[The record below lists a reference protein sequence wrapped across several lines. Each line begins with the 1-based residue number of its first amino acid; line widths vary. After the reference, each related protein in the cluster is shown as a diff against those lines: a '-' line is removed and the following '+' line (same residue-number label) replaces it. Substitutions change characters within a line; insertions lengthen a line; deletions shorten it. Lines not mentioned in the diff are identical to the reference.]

1 MSNKKSQL
9 NESTIR
15 RFMKLASI
23 SPLTE
28 NFLDKNELEEEV
40 TEEDAVTEDKEE
52 ETVSESTEEEPVTES
67 TEDEPVTEGDN
78 GDETVV
84 EDTKEELTEMGLEPA
99 DRDEEELTVADDA
112 PEGEPGDM
120 DMDMPEEPAAAEGG
134 EALAQE
140 VATAVA
146 DALQDVLGVEV
157 NVTGDAEEEPEMDLP
172 AEEPEMD
179 LPVEDEEEPV
189 MEDETTAAYNRDEMI
204 AEVTRRVTERIKQ
217 KMRKEQIAEEL
228 ANRIFSRLADKKG

>member
-9 NESTIR
+9 NETTIR

-28 NFLDKNELEEEV
+28 NFLEKTELDEEV
-40 TEEDAVTEDKEE
+40 TDEETVTEGDEE
-52 ETVSESTEEEPVTES
+52 ETVTETTEEESVTES
-67 TEDEPVTEGDN
+67 ADSEEEITENTE
-78 GDETVV
+78 
-84 EDTKEELTEMGLEPA
+84 EDLTEMGHPPA
-99 DRDEEELTVADDA
+99 DRDEEELDVADDA

-120 DMDMPEEPAAAEGG
+120 DMELPEEEPAPAEGG

-157 NVTGDAEEEPEMDLP
+157 NVTGDAEMDMPEEEPEMDMDLP
-172 AEEPEMD
+172 AEE
-179 LPVEDEEEPV
+179 EPV
-189 MEDETTAAYNRDEMI
+189 MEEETPETPAYDRNEMI

-228 ANRIFSRLADKKG
+228 ANRIFNRLADKKG

>member
-28 NFLDKNELEEEV
+28 TFLEKTDLDEEV
-40 TEEDAVTEDKEE
+40 TEEETVTEGEEEEEEAVTEG
-52 ETVSESTEEEPVTES
+52 TEEEVEAVTEN
-67 TEDEPVTEGDN
+67 TEEEVSEGY
-78 GDETVV
+78 G
-84 EDTKEELTEMGLEPA
+84 MPA
-99 DRDEEELTVADDA
+99 ARDEEDGLDIPVDA
-112 PEGEPGDM
+112 PEGEPADAELS
-120 DMDMPEEPAAAEGG
+120 PELDVEPAPAEGG

-140 VATAVA
+140 VASAVA

-157 NVTGDAEEEPEMDLP
+157 NVTGDAEELPGEESEMDMELP
-172 AEEPEMD
+172 AEE
-179 LPVEDEEEPV
+179 LPAEELPAEEEPV
-189 MEDETTAAYNRDEMI
+189 MEDDTQLAYNRDEMI

-217 KMRKEQIAEEL
+217 KVRKEQIAEEL
-228 ANRIFSRLADKKG
+228 ATRIFNRLSDKKG

>member
-28 NFLDKNELEEEV
+28 TFFEKTELDEEV
-40 TEEDAVTEDKEE
+40 TEEEAVTESAEEETVTEGEEEAEAVTEDAKED
-52 ETVSESTEEEPVTES
+52 VTENFS
-67 TEDEPVTEGDN
+67 AAPA
-78 GDETVV
+78 
-84 EDTKEELTEMGLEPA
+84 LE
-99 DRDEEELTVADDA
+99 EEELDVADDA

-120 DMDMPEEPAAAEGG
+120 DMPEEPAPAEGG

-157 NVTGDAEEEPEMDLP
+157 NVTGDAEEAPEELP
-172 AEEPEMD
+172 EEEPEMD
-179 LPVEDEEEPV
+179 MGLPVEDEEEPV
-189 MEDETTAAYNRDEMI
+189 MEDEAAPAFDRDEMI

-217 KMRKEQIAEEL
+217 KVRKEQIAEEL

>member
-28 NFLDKNELEEEV
+28 NFFEKTELDEEV
-40 TEEDAVTEDKEE
+40 TEEETVTEDAEE
-52 ETVSESTEEEPVTES
+52 ETVTEDTEEETVAEATKEEVTES
-67 TEDEPVTEGDN
+67 FAAPVD
-78 GDETVV
+78 
-84 EDTKEELTEMGLEPA
+84 LE
-99 DRDEEELTVADDA
+99 EEELEVADDA

-120 DMDMPEEPAAAEGG
+120 DMEMPEEEPAPAEGG

-157 NVTGDAEEEPEMDLP
+157 NVTGDAEMDMPEEEPEMDMPEEEPEMDMDLP
-172 AEEPEMD
+172 AEED
-179 LPVEDEEEPV
+179 PV
-189 MEDETTAAYNRDEMI
+189 MEEETPEKPTYDRNEMI

-217 KMRKEQIAEEL
+217 KVRKEQIAEEL
-228 ANRIFSRLADKKG
+228 ANRIFKRLADKKG